1 MLEGCF
7 GDIRSVILTWS
18 VLRLRAL
25 SSINTHTHTHT
36 HIFTHTYIHTSSKA
50 ALGIQKWLQKEY
62 EWDTHNICFTIC
74 LFLHSA
80 LQELLLGINVAKMHR
95 LFPEIALL
103 DVLVRSLKA
112 HSHGFLPEAPW
123 HHVSLEAPGSVSSP
137 LSSWLTALPLSKL
150 EVSGHSVVLRPFLFS
165 YPGLLSEHI
174 CSYSFRYH
182 LQIWLSKLYFGS
194 SDFP

>member
-18 VLRLRAL
+18 VVRLRAL
-25 SSINTHTHTHT
+25 SSINTHTHTYLH
-36 HIFTHTYIHTSSKA
+36 THTYIPQAKQPWEYRSDCKRNMNETPTTSVSPSVHFST
-50 ALGIQKWLQKEY
+50 QP
-62 EWDTHNICFTIC
+62 
-74 LFLHSA
+74 
-80 LQELLLGINVAKMHR
+80 LQELLLSINVAKMHR
-95 LFPEIALL
+95 LFPEISLL

-112 HSHGFLPEAPW
+112 HSHCFLPEAPW
-123 HHVSLEAPGSVSSP
+123 HHVSLEAPRSVSSP
-137 LSSWLTALPLSKL
+137 LSSWLTALPLPKL

-174 CSYSFRYH
+174 CSYAFRCH

-194 SDFP
+194 SDLP